1 MTQRNHQARQARV
14 RRGLDGVVASY
25 LRDIS
30 KTGAPGGR
38 PSELAERDRRA
49 VSAAL
54 AANREDRAAA

>member
-1 MTQRNHQARQARV
+1 MTHRNQQSRQARV

-30 KTGAPGGR
+30 RTGAPGGR
-38 PSELAERDRRA
+38 PSELPEPDRRA

-54 AANREDRAAA
+54 AADREDLAAA